1 MRIHLNIK
9 LQRDFSMTI
18 NAWSRCFSKIKLF
31 NEDYFYSYKI
41 GWVYLIQ
48 NLYFSYQ
55 IIDEISS

>member
-1 MRIHLNIK
+1 
-9 LQRDFSMTI
+9 MTI
-18 NAWSRCFSKIKLF
+18 NALLRCFSKIKLF